1 VCPIYDLIKSNQI
14 KSNQIKSNQIK
25 RTLRCA
31 RNSFEYSSGFLTTST
46 TFEVWA
52 LLLLLLLL
60 SELFLEPKIKPELG
74 ADTAEEGVED
84 PNLNPELV
92 ITPPNAGLTGS
103 ATLGLDPGLGSAQ
116 HAQASLSGS
125 FCIIHIL

>member
-1 VCPIYDLIKSNQI
+1 MSNQI
-14 KSNQIKSNQIK
+14 KSTNQIRSNQIKSEQIKSSQIK

-60 SELFLEPKIKPELG
+60 SELVLEPKTKP
-74 ADTAEEGVED
+74 DTAVEGFEEGVEE

-103 ATLGLDPGLGSAQ
+103 ATLGLDPGLGSEQ
-116 HAQASLSGS
+116 HGQESLS
-125 FCIIHIL
+125 

>member
-1 VCPIYDLIKSNQI
+1 MKSTNQI
-14 KSNQIKSNQIK
+14 ISYQIKPDQIK

-31 RNSFEYSSGFLTTST
+31 RNSFEYSSGFLTAST

-60 SELFLEPKIKPELG
+60 SELVLEPKIKP
-74 ADTAEEGVED
+74 DTAAEGFEEGVED

-103 ATLGLDPGLGSAQ
+103 ATLGLDPGLGSEQ
-116 HAQASLSGS
+116 HGQESLS
-125 FCIIHIL
+125 